1 MIKIKLVKLLIFFF
15 LISACGYS
23 PIFSNKE
30 NNFSVVIL
38 SSTGNNKLNKI
49 LEKKLS
55 KYTGIDNDKFFTLEI
70 DTKLNKTISTKDSKG
85 NPKTFTININSIIL
99 IKDSSGKLSEKKYY
113 KSINYN
119 NSDDKFDLHKYEN
132 KIAKNLIEKI
142 SEELI
147 IYLQS
152 V

>member
-49 LEKKLS
+49 LEKKLN
-55 KYTGIDNDKFFTLEI
+55 KYIEIDNDKFFTLEI
-70 DTKLNKTISTKDSKG
+70 NTELDKIISTKDSKG

-99 IKDSSGKLSEKKYY
+99 IKDSSGKLSEKKYN

-119 NSDDKFDLHKYEN
+119 NSDNKFDLYKYEN
-132 KIAKNLIEKI
+132 KITKNLIEKI

>member
-85 NPKTFTININSIIL
+85 NPKTFTINSNSTI
-99 IKDSSGKLSEKKYY
+99 
-113 KSINYN
+113 
-119 NSDDKFDLHKYEN
+119 H
-132 KIAKNLIEKI
+132 
-142 SEELI
+142 
-147 IYLQS
+147 
-152 V
+152 